1 MKVVTFGEL
10 MMRLTPPNYS
20 RIVQAT
26 EFQAVFGGGEANVA
40 ASLALFGHKV
50 QFVTK
55 LPENDLGT
63 SALRHL
69 KQQGVHTDFIA
80 RGGERLG
87 LYFLEQGMSFR
98 PSQVIYDRKNSSI
111 AKASQEDF
119 DWEAIFEGADLF
131 HTSGITLGISDVARE
146 IALTAIKAA
155 KNKGIK
161 TSFDINY
168 RSKLWGL
175 DEAREAIKSI
185 LPYVDICFGGYLDAV
200 NILGLKSSISDGNR
214 EKLYEDLFQ
223 QICTFY
229 GVKKV
234 ICTFRETHS
243 VTKHSLTGYLYSWG
257 EGILTTD
264 SQTFDILDRVGGG
277 DAFAAGYLHGH
288 LSGWSD
294 EDSLNFALG
303 ASVLKHTIS
312 GDANLATEREVR
324 AFLSDKGVSG
334 IVR

>member
-1 MKVVTFGEL
+1 VKVVTFGEL

-55 LPENDLGT
+55 LPENELGT

-69 KQQGVHTDFIA
+69 EQQGVHTDFIA

-87 LYFLEQGMSFR
+87 LYFLEQGISVR
-98 PSQVIYDRKNSSI
+98 PSQVIYDRKYSSI
-111 AKASQEDF
+111 AKACQKDF
-119 DWEAIFEGADLF
+119 DWEEIFEGVDLF
-131 HTSGITLGISDVARE
+131 HTSGITLGISGAASE
-146 IALTAIKAA
+146 IALSAIKEA
-155 KNKGIK
+155 KKRGIM

-175 DEAREAIKSI
+175 EEAREAIKFF

-200 NILGLKSSISDGNR
+200 NILELKSSVSLTDK
-214 EKLYEDLFQ
+214 EELYQDLFQ

-229 GVKKV
+229 GVRKV

-243 VTKHSLTGYLYSWG
+243 VTKHSITGYLYSRG

-264 SQTFDILDRVGGG
+264 SQTFEILDRVGGG
-277 DAFAAGYLHGH
+277 DAFAAGYLHAH

-294 EDSLNFALG
+294 EDGLNFALG

-312 GDANLATEREVR
+312 GDANLATEREVKS
-324 AFLSDKGVSG
+324 FLADKGLRG